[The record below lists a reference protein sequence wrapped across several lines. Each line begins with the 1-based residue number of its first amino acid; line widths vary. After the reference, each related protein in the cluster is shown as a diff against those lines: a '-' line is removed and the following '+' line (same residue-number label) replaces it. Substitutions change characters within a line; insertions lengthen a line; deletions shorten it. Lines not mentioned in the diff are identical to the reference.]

1 MVKCKFK
8 VKRGQVIK
16 MSTNKYQQATV
27 EVKVDA
33 IHQ

>member
-16 MSTNKYQQATV
+16 MSTNKYQQATD
-27 EVKVDA
+27 EVKVESLL
-33 IHQ
+33 